1 MKLLCDE
8 DIGTKVP
15 EALHIVGYDARS
27 LVRLGLGGSPDVQW
41 LQQAGQG
48 GWLALSCNKKQ
59 LSIAQERR
67 AILDNDVGI
76 VYLTT
81 GEEQLP
87 KVLRLLLTK
96 WEALSK
102 LDAEETR
109 PFARFLS
116 PNGRLAASYRGL
128 SL

>member
-1 MKLLCDE
+1 MILLCDE

-15 EALHIVGYDARS
+15 DALRLVGYNALS
-27 LVRLGLGGSPDVQW
+27 LVGRGWGGRPDVWW
-41 LQQAGQG
+41 LERAGRND
-48 GWLALSCNKKQ
+48 WLVLSCNKKQ
-59 LSIAQERR
+59 LSIPEERR

-76 VYLTT
+76 IYLTT
-81 GEEQLP
+81 GQEHRP
-87 KVLRLLLTK
+87 KILRLLLTK

-102 LDAEETR
+102 LDAEEPR

-116 PNGRLAASYRGL
+116 PNGRLTTTYRGL

>member
-1 MKLLCDE
+1 MTLFCDE
-8 DIGTKVP
+8 DVGTKVP
-15 EALHIVGYDARS
+15 RALHLVGCDALS
-27 LVRLGLGGSPDVQW
+27 LVDVGWGGRPDIWW
-41 LQQAGQG
+41 LELAGRK
-48 GWLALSCNKKQ
+48 GWLTLSCNKKQ
-59 LSIAQERR
+59 LRVPEERR
-67 AILDNDVGI
+67 AIRENGVGI

-96 WEALSK
+96 WEVLSK
-102 LDAEETR
+102 LDAEEAR

-116 PNGRLAASYRGL
+116 PNGRLTATYRGL